1 MTNKQQPTLE
11 NDLVLIHFEDV
22 PMVFARVET
31 IVADHKK
38 EWYQVKL
45 LILAVPL
52 QVVTWILKEKYINGG
67 EFTMEG
73 KRVRMERVVCPEDPL
88 PATTAPPT
96 PSGKS
101 PSKRKSTGQPGQV
114 ISFPKKIL
122 K

>member
-1 MTNKQQPTLE
+1 MTDKKQPTLE

-38 EWYQVKL
+38 QWYQVKL
-45 LILAVPL
+45 LVLAVPL
-52 QVVTWILKEKYINGG
+52 QVVTWILKEEYINGG

-88 PATTAPPT
+88 PETLAPPT
-96 PSGKS
+96 TPAKS
-101 PSKRKSTGQPGQV
+101 PSKNRSTGPGQV
-114 ISFPKKIL
+114 ISFPKKDP

>member
-1 MTNKQQPTLE
+1 MTNKQQSTLE

-45 LILAVPL
+45 LVLAVPL
-52 QVVTWILKEKYINGG
+52 QVVTWILKEEYINGG

-88 PATTAPPT
+88 PATAAPTT

-101 PSKRKSTGQPGQV
+101 PSKRKSTGSGQV
-114 ISFPKKIL
+114 ISFPKKAP